1 MRDRFCPLSF
11 SLLLT
16 AYKNGEG
23 GLFQLRE
30 SSHANCKQHIPVPSS
45 ASTESGRAGLRNHRP
60 QRYTCT
66 GVRAIRFL
74 GSVFV
79 TARVICLSSCFV
91 RRLPELTRPAALL
104 PGDRSRDCTAYIFL
118 HRLRTATSNKHTRC
132 LSAGY
137 TLFFVF
143 VHVSLLFTA
152 YASSY
157 THMHIHVITY
167 IALIFWIKLKLKMPN
182 FLT

>member
-1 MRDRFCPLSF
+1 MKDCHPRARAAAAGRAVARGYSFQTVAHFAWSDDRHDNRPFPVLWLVTDVSYCRQFPALMRDRFCPLSF

-30 SSHANCKQHIPVPSS
+30 LSHANCKQHIPVPSS

-74 GSVFV
+74 GSVFA
-79 TARVICLSSCFV
+79 TARVI
-91 RRLPELTRPAALL
+91 
-104 PGDRSRDCTAYIFL
+104 
-118 HRLRTATSNKHTRC
+118 
-132 LSAGY
+132 
-137 TLFFVF
+137 
-143 VHVSLLFTA
+143 VHSLLFVA
-152 YASSY
+152 FPS
-157 THMHIHVITY
+157 
-167 IALIFWIKLKLKMPN
+167 
-182 FLT
+182 